1 MLLYGSFGNRAQFF
15 FARILLVGSSTSD
28 ATPAALFFTR
38 ILLVGSSTLDVML
51 AALGLRAAFIRRTT
65 SSPLPALLATFFDAD
80 CTDYADVRAHIA
92 IAQADE
98 AYTKAIIL
106 VIHRR
111 RRRRL
116 ILIYDVDDHEELE

>member
-28 ATPAALFFTR
+28 KTPAAVFDTAR
-38 ILLVGSSTLDVML
+38 
-51 AALGLRAAFIRRTT
+51 AAQGLRTAFIRRTT

-80 CTDYADVRAHIA
+80 CTDYADVRANIA
-92 IAQADE
+92 IA
-98 AYTKAIIL
+98 
-106 VIHRR
+106 

-116 ILIYDVDDHEELE
+116 ILIYDVDDHEGLE